1 MAFEGSVIFSY
12 ASGVGGYL
20 NVEGSVYI
28 YADGRSIPKASYPRL
43 YAVISGR
50 YGETVSDFVIPDMR
64 GYCLRGDS
72 LDSNRDN
79 DYSTRVLYGPSAVTS
94 GVGTYQP
101 SSLIAHTHNMGGI
114 FPSNRNPPAPGGPQ
128 ARRYLSGS
136 PTTNVNVTSGVAQE
150 SISFP
155 NALHSGTLVSSTTT
169 TTVPSYSYYCY
180 IKAS

>member
-12 ASGVGGYL
+12 SSGVGGYL

-28 YADGRSIPKASYPRL
+28 YADGRSIPKATYPQL

-50 YGETVSDFVIPDMR
+50 YGETASDFVIPDMR

-79 DYSTRVLYGPSAVTS
+79 DNATRVLYGPSAVTS

-101 SSLIAHTHNMGGI
+101 SSLMSHSHYMGGI
-114 FPSNRNPPAPGGPQ
+114 YPSNANPPAPGGQ
-128 ARRYLSGS
+128 SARRYLIGS
-136 PTTNVNVTSGVAQE
+136 PTTNVNVTSGVSPE
-150 SISFP
+150 TMSYP
-155 NALHSGTLVSSTTT
+155 NALHSGTLLTST